1 MKLNSIIFVIYVFNK
16 IYVNNYFLIAL
27 MHFSLSSIKYC
38 KFNKQRLN
46 SVLVFD
52 TFEYDQGILESK
64 K

>member
-1 MKLNSIIFVIYVFNK
+1 
-16 IYVNNYFLIAL
+16 

-64 K
+64 KESFTTKSFLVSAAGN